1 MSRQLQ
7 LSSWKKL
14 FLPDKDLDSS
24 NKHMDKIMKVSNNSV
39 SFPKSLEEISK
50 NPGVSFLFLDP
61 TETHLQLLHHGNVLG
76 GNWSTLTKKLVAVL
90 GVESDAKPVQ
100 IIQKSV
106 KNIREKSF
114 DWPAFEDSL
123 TDLDSFKKIANPTEE
138 FEFKNIIP
146 IPNFLMKIFIQ
157 LSDTDPFDV
166 AKAFLNSILERNK
179 STDKQ
184 ATDPLRDVSSDPDSQ
199 EISKEKDKSFDVST
213 VDGSSVDLMKK
224 DSQES
229 DLYPEDILY
238 SLQFCQL
245 CVLGKIP
252 PVLYSLVPDHTKS
265 PDQSDNSVRSSP
277 ENKVSKKDHYLIN
290 TMIKLHDT
298 MDKTSKTK
306 EEKKP
311 GFKRLESHRKRL
323 ILNASAVPPFNS
335 KAATPTEFYNAGFSL
350 RH

>member
-1 MSRQLQ
+1 
-7 LSSWKKL
+7 
-14 FLPDKDLDSS
+14 
-24 NKHMDKIMKVSNNSV
+24 MDKIMKVSNNSV

-100 IIQKSV
+100 IIQKLV

-123 TDLDSFKKIANPTEE
+123 TDLDSFKKMANPTEE

-146 IPNFLMKIFIQ
+146 IPNFLTKIFIQ

-166 AKAFLNSILERNK
+166 AKAFLNSISERNK

-252 PVLYSLVPDHTKS
+252 PVLYSLVPDLEINNWFETLYSGKNLPAKNKKRTYHTKS
-265 PDQSDNSVRSSP
+265 PDQSDNSMRSSP

-290 TMIKLHDT
+290 TMI
-298 MDKTSKTK
+298 
-306 EEKKP
+306 
-311 GFKRLESHRKRL
+311 
-323 ILNASAVPPFNS
+323 
-335 KAATPTEFYNAGFSL
+335 
-350 RH
+350 